1 MSVSGFEHEYFLD
14 PGVGPIH
21 ARPAGMWA
29 ATAIGG
35 SALLVLFGFLIF
47 GKPKTEVALAPPASG
62 AAIDAPSAQPSEP
75 RPLAFDLGAPEFA
88 KEAKA
93 VTVRTLENGGREDS
107 LTLGQ
112 FGPSAGFLRLDIRS
126 GADKRA
132 SSDFY
137 LDLTHHASDAGLSA
151 LKIGAPAPF
160 ATRFGAFEVG
170 DIKLSLAGA
179 GGAEGERVCQA
190 MRLAGSKHGVEITGI
205 VCGAGGR
212 PIDRRALPCL
222 VDRLEYRPA
231 ADKAALAKFF
241 EAAAAERSHAC
252 GQAAGEAEKAD
263 WLEAHSAPPAAKASA
278 APLKPAKKA
287 R

>member
-14 PGVGPIH
+14 PGPRPIH

-47 GKPKTEVALAPPASG
+47 GKPKTEVAAAPPARG
-62 AAIDAPSAQPSEP
+62 AAIDAPAAQPAVP
-75 RPLAFDLGAPEFA
+75 RPLAFDLAAPEFA

-93 VTVRTLENGGREDS
+93 VTVRVLENGGREDS

-112 FGPSAGFLRLDIRS
+112 FGPSAAFLRLDIRS
-126 GADKRA
+126 GADKRG
-132 SSDFY
+132 SSDFF
-137 LDLTHHASDAGLSA
+137 LDLTHHASDAGLSVQ
-151 LKIGAPAPF
+151 KIGAPAPF

-170 DIKLSLAGA
+170 EIKLSLA
-179 GGAEGERVCQA
+179 GAEGERVCQA
-190 MRLAGSKHGVEITGI
+190 MRLAGSKHGVEIAGI
-205 VCGAGGR
+205 VCGAGGKQ
-212 PIDRRALPCL
+212 IDRRALPCL

-241 EAAAAERSHAC
+241 EASAAERGHAC

-263 WLEAHSAPPAAKASA
+263 WLEAHSAPPAGKTPA
-278 APLKPAKKA
+278 APPKPAKKT